1 MDDESIWV
9 VQNLKRG
16 DRSIVAVGSKEKITE
31 YLNSIRSVFSYYDFL
46 VCEFKNVNFCTTAIW
61 GSDYTNWD
69 NFLNEVANQK
79 RKRQDVNI

>member
-1 MDDESIWV
+1 MDDESIWA

-31 YLNSIRSVFSYYDFL
+31 YLNSIRSVFSYYNFL
-46 VCEFKNVNFCTTAIW
+46 ICEFKNVNFCTTAIW

-69 NFLNEVANQK
+69 NFLNEVAN
-79 RKRQDVNI
+79 